1 MRQACVHQSEITH
14 PYPNFLFRDRW
25 GTPSFPPVTL
35 QMLIYELGVGAG
47 NEVGRLKKMLCI
59 ERLPA

>member
-14 PYPNFLFRDRW
+14 PYPNFLNHNLW

-47 NEVGRLKKMLCI
+47 REVGGAQKMLCI
-59 ERLPA
+59 GRLPA